1 MKPAHHYHVPNEQF
15 MNPEKELPLALEA
28 CLDLVSAMVDPE
40 IYGYA
45 INKDVRTHAYVVKTM
60 LQRLK
65 ARMDKQT

>member
-1 MKPAHHYHVPNEQF
+1 MTD
-15 MNPEKELPLALEA
+15 KELPLALEA

-45 INKDVRTHAYVVKTM
+45 INKDVRTRAFVVKTM

-65 ARMDKQT
+65 ARMETSTWPEA

>member
-1 MKPAHHYHVPNEQF
+1 MTD
-15 MNPEKELPLALEA
+15 KELPLALEA

-65 ARMDKQT
+65 ARMEASTWPEA

>member
-1 MKPAHHYHVPNEQF
+1 MTD
-15 MNPEKELPLALEA
+15 KELPLALEA

-65 ARMDKQT
+65 ARMETST

>member
-1 MKPAHHYHVPNEQF
+1 MTD
-15 MNPEKELPLALEA
+15 KELPLALEA

-65 ARMDKQT
+65 ARMESGTWPEA

>member
-1 MKPAHHYHVPNEQF
+1 
-15 MNPEKELPLALEA
+15 MNDKELPLALEA
-28 CLDLVSAMVDPE
+28 CLDLVNAMVDPE

-65 ARMDKQT
+65 ARMETSAWPEA